1 MANADYHQL
10 FFRAEYSHF
19 GDLSL
24 FDQVTILWEKALSIS
39 SSSTRVVYVELTLLT
54 K

>member
-1 MANADYHQL
+1 MASVDYHQL
-10 FFRAEYSHF
+10 PFEAEYSHF

-24 FDQVTILWEKALSIS
+24 FDQMTVFWEKALSIS